1 MFFNLYRS
9 TKAAQKEYENKK
21 LSNIGKS
28 IITSQE
34 RIFNNL
40 KRQKLKEFLSVKFM
54 KKYKLRNPDQTI
66 DNEITNFVRG
76 DKLSDIDLQNL
87 DNKIEKII
95 TTRKNP
101 KSTLNKNLSG
111 NNILTNKSQ
120 ENLPP
125 IEQNKNELALN
136 QIEDNQIKKLRPSAS
151 VDILPRY
158 KITYKNPEEELAKL
172 EAELGDFEPKK
183 KSIKR
188 LDFSGL
194 GNEWYAIAAYNK
206 KLYDKQILEE
216 KKKEAEIRRK
226 MKEDLDNQ
234 IKNKL
239 KKQYEE
245 KLKEEEEN
253 KKYQEHI
260 KNMEIVEKEKKERMK
275 QQIVKEMAGRESQIK
290 YDLMKRRIDQLKQK
304 KFELNLIKTIKEEM
318 ENEKKV
324 AAEKRIKENEALKKV
339 LKDNEIYREK
349 KKELL
354 KKAKED
360 DVETCKEM
368 ERNEMKRDL
377 ERKRYFDNIKRA
389 ANKYDPKKNEDILN
403 KINNEKKEEDD
414 KLLKFILEEKKK
426 EEEDEKKAKLKKIEN
441 KIKLQQFL
449 EKQIEEKKK
458 GLDLLKSLDDEQDKI
473 WNIDSQK
480 FKEEQAKNKIIMKN
494 KNKNNLDALKEQ
506 MKSKEKNKNKEKEIM
521 STEEYY
527 LNREILEKAKEELE
541 QNGK

>member
-21 LSNIGKS
+21 LSNVGKN

-54 KKYKLRNPDQTI
+54 KKYKLKNPDQTI
-66 DNEITNFVRG
+66 DNEITNFVGG
-76 DKLSDIDLQNL
+76 DKFSDIDLRNL
-87 DNKIEKII
+87 DINIEKIL

-101 KSTLNKNLSG
+101 KSTLNQNLSG
-111 NNILTNKSQ
+111 KNILTNKSQ
-120 ENLPP
+120 QNLPP
-125 IEQNKNELALN
+125 IEQNKKELTLN
-136 QIEDNQIKKLRPSAS
+136 QMENNQIKNLRPSAS

-158 KITYKNPEEELAKL
+158 KKAYQNPEEELAKL

-183 KSIKR
+183 KPIKR

-194 GNEWYAIAAYNK
+194 GNEWYAIAAYNR
-206 KLYDKQILEE
+206 KLYEKQKLEE
-216 KKKEAEIRRK
+216 KKKEDEIRRK
-226 MKEDLDNQ
+226 LKEELDNQ
-234 IKNKL
+234 IKYKL

-245 KLKEEEEN
+245 KLKEEEED
-253 KKYQEHI
+253 KIYQEHL
-260 KNMEIVEKEKKERMK
+260 KHMEIIEKEKKDRIK
-275 QQIVKEMAGRESQIK
+275 QQIIKEMASRESQIK
-290 YDLMKRRIDQLKQK
+290 YDSMKRRIDQLKQK
-304 KFELNLIKTIKEEM
+304 KFDLNLIKTIQEEM

-324 AAEKRIKENEALKKV
+324 AAEKRIKENEALRKV
-339 LKDNEIYREK
+339 LKENEIYREK
-349 KKELL
+349 QKELL

-360 DVETCKEM
+360 DIESCKEM
-368 ERNEMKRDL
+368 ERIEMKKDL
-377 ERKRYFDNIKRA
+377 ERKRYFDNIKKA

-458 GLDLLKSLDDEQDKI
+458 GLDLLKSMNDEQEKM

-480 FKEEQAKNKIIMKN
+480 FKEEQAKNKIIMIN
-494 KNKNNLDALKEQ
+494 KKKNNLDALKEQ
-506 MKSKEKNKNKEKEIM
+506 MKSKEKNKEKEIM
-521 STEEYY
+521 STEEYA